1 MIALKNCLLV
11 PLTTTLVG
19 SMLKVF
25 MFEAALIKTIPMS
38 VPLGTPEDGNLMFI
52 SLMIDPLL

>member
-1 MIALKNCLLV
+1 M

-19 SMLKVF
+19 SMLKAV

-38 VPLGTPEDGNLMFI
+38 VILGTTEDGNPMFI
-52 SLMIDPLL
+52 SLIIDPLLQNE

>member
-1 MIALKNCLLV
+1 M

-19 SMLKVF
+19 SMLKAV

-38 VPLGTPEDGNLMFI
+38 VILGTPEDGNPMFI
-52 SLMIDPLL
+52 SLIIDPLLQNE